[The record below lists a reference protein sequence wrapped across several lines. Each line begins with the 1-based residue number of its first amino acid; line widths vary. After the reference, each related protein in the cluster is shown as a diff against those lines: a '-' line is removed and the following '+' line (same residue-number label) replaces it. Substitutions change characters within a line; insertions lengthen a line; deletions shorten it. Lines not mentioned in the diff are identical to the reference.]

1 MRVQT
6 VHRYRFDQ
14 LSRYLAVCGV
24 LAPVAIIS
32 FVLMGASV
40 TPGYSHI
47 TDTISK
53 LASPGAPH
61 PEWMNAGFISYGVLM
76 ICLSFA
82 VRRCLPQRAGNTA
95 VWLMIVIHG
104 VGIILA
110 AVFPYD
116 LSIIDGIHSV
126 EGILHHLVSI
136 MSCVA
141 FIISM
146 LIIDRIVSAEPEWRT
161 VTRLSFLAIFVVY
174 VLFVLSLFPVV
185 REIEGALQ
193 RASALAMITYIEALS
208 LRCLTL
214 SKAFSSISNN

>member
-1 MRVQT
+1 M
-6 VHRYRFDQ
+6 
-14 LSRYLAVCGV
+14 
-24 LAPVAIIS
+24 LAPVAIIV
-32 FVLMGASV
+32 FTLIGASV
-40 TPGYSHI
+40 TPGYNHI

-61 PEWMNAGFISYGVLM
+61 PEWMNAGFISYGVLI

-82 VRRCLPQRAGNTA
+82 VRRCLPPRTDSAI

-116 LSIIDGIHSV
+116 LSIIDGLRSV

-136 MSCVA
+136 MSCAA
-141 FIISM
+141 FIVGM
-146 LIIDRIVSAEPEWRT
+146 LIMDRIVSAEPEWHT
-161 VTRLSFLAIFVVY
+161 VTRLSFFAIFVVS
-174 VLFVLSLFPVV
+174 VLFVLSLFPII

-193 RASALAMITYIEALS
+193 RVSAIAMIIYIEALS
-208 LRCLTL
+208 TRCLTL
-214 SKAFSSISNN
+214 SRISTGSSNN